1 MYRIN
6 RTVILLRNIA
16 KNFGSRHA
24 ACRYIHFNTYYSK
37 RLNKKR
43 VWSNHRSLWFTTES
57 FSPIMEITKIYQLQ
71 IFSCLFTFYSSLSR
85 ICWKNKCYKKQ
96 VPSKIFT
103 LLRCLEINFYVNFHN
118 QLKKV
123 WNVNFWGQNSG
134 LNFHKNVETW
144 WKLRPLFWPQKLTFQ
159 TFFN

>member
-1 MYRIN
+1 M
-6 RTVILLRNIA
+6 TPSCSKMGKKLCFKNI
-16 KNFGSRHA
+16 
-24 ACRYIHFNTYYSK
+24 NTYYSK

-43 VWSNHRSLWFTTES
+43 VWSNHRSLWFTIES

-96 VPSKIFT
+96 VPSKFFT
-103 LLRCLEINFYVNFHN
+103 LLRCLKINFCINFHN

-123 WNVNFWGQNSG
+123 WNVNFWGQNSD
-134 LNFHKNVETW
+134 LNFHKKCG
-144 WKLRPLFWPQKLTFQ
+144 KLVALAFYSTC
-159 TFFN
+159 FFRKFY

>member
-1 MYRIN
+1 MVGFLIMPAYL
-6 RTVILLRNIA
+6 THSVPKDLT
-16 KNFGSRHA
+16 KNASGQ
-24 ACRYIHFNTYYSK
+24 
-37 RLNKKR
+37 
-43 VWSNHRSLWFTTES
+43 NHRSLWFTLES
-57 FSPIMEITKIYQLQ
+57 FSPIKEITKIYQLQ
-71 IFSCLFTFYSSLSR
+71 IFSCLFTFYSHLSR

-96 VPSKIFT
+96 VPSNFFT
-103 LLRCLEINFYVNFHN
+103 LLRCQEINFYAYFHN